1 MNFSTDTSKE
11 AQEFIFSR
19 KLNVTA
25 HPQLV
30 LNNNPVHET

>member
-1 MNFSTDTSKE
+1 MNFSTDTSKQ
-11 AQEFIFSR
+11 AQEVIFSR

-25 HPQLV
+25 HTQLV